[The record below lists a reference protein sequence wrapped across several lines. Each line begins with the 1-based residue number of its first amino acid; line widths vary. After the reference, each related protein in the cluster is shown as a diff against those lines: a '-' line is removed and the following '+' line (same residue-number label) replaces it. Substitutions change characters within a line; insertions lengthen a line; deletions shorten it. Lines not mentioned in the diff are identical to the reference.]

1 MGIENLVAKTS
12 RLVLRLS
19 GREATALPG
28 KVALALNPKFIER
41 ALARIPM
48 GVVFVTGTNGKTTTT
63 NILGAIL
70 RGQGLTVLSNAR
82 GSNMNQG
89 IASEIVAQSGPFGGL
104 RADIA
109 VLEVD
114 EAVASR
120 LAPVLHPRFSVVLNV
135 HRDQMDRYGEVDT
148 TAGLLAKV
156 AAATTE
162 CVLFDSGDDST
173 ASIAAGVEAGRRAS
187 FSGRAPV
194 VAAAAEAG
202 AAAAAAAD
210 AGVAEDGATS
220 AGAGAGTEDAAADR
234 DASVVDLRSRT
245 PDSAVVRI
253 RGQEVALP
261 LHLQAGYQVV
271 DAMAAIG
278 LASLILGDRLDTD
291 RLAETME
298 DIRPAFGRG
307 EIFEIGDLSLCVVLV
322 KNPNSFNTVLRSRDY
337 DLSRVMIAVNSEYA
351 DGRDISWI
359 WDVRMDAFRPAGV
372 DQVAGTRCYDMALR
386 LGYDGIAVGH
396 AAPDLTAGIE
406 GFVSRARADGGGFA
420 IMFCNYTTMLAAR
433 RVLQRL
439 QETRSAVA

>member
-63 NILGAIL
+63 NVLGAIL

-89 IASEIVAQSGPFGGL
+89 IASEIVAQSGPLGGL

-162 CVLFDSGDDST
+162 RVLFDSGDDST
-173 ASIAAGVEAGRRAS
+173 ASIAAGVDAGRRAS

-202 AAAAAAAD
+202 AAVAAAD

-291 RLAETME
+291 RLAETMAG
-298 DIRPAFGRG
+298 IQPAFGRG

-406 GFVSRARADGGGFA
+406 GFVARARADGVGFA

-439 QETRSAVA
+439 QETRSAAA

>member
-63 NILGAIL
+63 NVLGAIL

-135 HRDQMDRYGEVDT
+135 HRDQMDRYGEVDA

-162 CVLFDSGDDST
+162 RVLFDSGDDST
-173 ASIAAGVEAGRRAS
+173 ASIAAGVDAGRRVY

-194 VAAAAEAG
+194 VAADAG
-202 AAAAAAAD
+202 TGTAAAAAD
-210 AGVAEDGATS
+210 A
-220 AGAGAGTEDAAADR
+220 DAAAEGGTAGADVPDAGIDR
-234 DASVVDLRSRT
+234 DASVVELCSRT
-245 PDSAVVRI
+245 SDSAVVRI
-253 RGQEVALP
+253 RGQEISVP

-298 DIRPAFGRG
+298 HIRPAFGRG
-307 EIFEIGDLSLCVVLV
+307 EIFGIGDLSLCVVLV

-386 LGYDGIAVGH
+386 LCYDGIAVGR

-406 GFVSRARADGGGFA
+406 GFVARARADGVGFA

-439 QETRSAVA
+439 QETRSAAA

>member
-63 NILGAIL
+63 NVLGAIL

-162 CVLFDSGDDST
+162 RVLFDGGDDST
-173 ASIAAGVEAGRRAS
+173 ASIAAGVDVGRRAY
-187 FSGRAPV
+187 FSGRPP
-194 VAAAAEAG
+194 VAAAAVESG
-202 AAAAAAAD
+202 TAAAAAD
-210 AGVAEDGATS
+210 A
-220 AGAGAGTEDAAADR
+220 DAAADGGVAKADVPDAGIER
-234 DASVVDLRSRT
+234 DAFVVELRSRT
-245 PDSAVVRI
+245 SDSAVVRI
-253 RGQEVALP
+253 HGRETISVP

-307 EIFEIGDLSLCVVLV
+307 EIFGIGDLSLCVVLV

-359 WDVRMDAFRPAGV
+359 WDVCMDVFRPAGV

-386 LGYDGIAVGH
+386 LGYDGIAMGR

-406 GFVSRARADGGGFA
+406 GFVARARADGVGFA

-439 QETRSAVA
+439 QETRSAAA

>member
-162 CVLFDSGDDST
+162 RVLFDSGDDST
-173 ASIAAGVEAGRRAS
+173 ASIAAGVDAGRRAS

-202 AAAAAAAD
+202 AAVAAAD

-307 EIFEIGDLSLCVVLV
+307 EIFGIGDLSLCVVLV

-359 WDVRMDAFRPAGV
+359 WDVCMDVFRPAGV

-386 LGYDGIAVGH
+386 LGYDGIAMGR

-406 GFVSRARADGGGFA
+406 GFVARARADGVGFA

-439 QETRSAVA
+439 QETRSAAA

>member
-1 MGIENLVAKTS
+1 VGIENLVAKTA

-63 NILGAIL
+63 NVLGAIL
-70 RGQGLTVLSNAR
+70 RGQGLRVLSNAR

-104 RADIA
+104 QADIA

-162 CVLFDSGDDST
+162 RVLFDSGDDST

-202 AAAAAAAD
+202 AAVAAAD

-220 AGAGAGTEDAAADR
+220 ADAGAGTEDAAADC
-234 DASVVDLRSRT
+234 DASVADLRSRT

-253 RGQEVALP
+253 RGQEVTVP

-396 AAPDLTAGIE
+396 AAPDLTTGIE
-406 GFVSRARADGGGFA
+406 GFVSRARAGGGGFA

-439 QETRSAVA
+439 QETRSAAA